1 MEAAETDI
9 ETMRK
14 RREQMERQGQKEQR
28 GWKMGKGEVKGPARK
43 KREGE
48 KGKLEFT

>member
-28 GWKMGKGEVKGPARK
+28 GWKMGKGEVKGPERK
-43 KREGE
+43 IKKEKREN
-48 KGKLEFT
+48 

>member
-9 ETMRK
+9 ETRRK
-14 RREQMERQGQKEQR
+14 RREQMESQGQKEQR
-28 GWKMGKGEVKGPARK
+28 GWKMGKGEVKRPERK
-43 KREGE
+43 KRDGE